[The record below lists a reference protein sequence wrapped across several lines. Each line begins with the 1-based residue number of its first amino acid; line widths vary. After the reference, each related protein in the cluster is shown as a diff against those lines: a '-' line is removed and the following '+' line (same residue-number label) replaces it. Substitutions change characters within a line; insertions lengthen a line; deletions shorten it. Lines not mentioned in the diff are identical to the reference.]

1 MNEQFSKTNSPCVA
15 GFGEIMLR
23 LTPEGFFRINQ
34 SLPGT
39 LRATFGGGEANVCAS
54 IAQLGMRSRYL
65 TALPKN
71 PIADAFV
78 TQMRGIGVDTSRILR
93 TDGGRMGVYFTETGA
108 NQRGSTVV
116 YDRAHSA
123 IAEVPASAYDFDAM
137 LDGVTWLH
145 LTGITPALSAAACE
159 ANLALAKAAAAKG
172 VSISLDLNFRKK
184 LWKWEK
190 GTDQRAL
197 AGRCMGELAPL
208 ADVIIGNEEDAK
220 DVFGIEAADS
230 SIEDGSLSL
239 KGYEGVAA
247 ALSDRFPKAKF
258 VAITLRESH
267 SATWNGW
274 GAMLYD
280 TAARKAHFAPLAPDG
295 SYRPYEIRSIVDR
308 IGGGDSFSGGLIYA
322 LNSDDWSEPGKA
334 VAFAVAA
341 SCLKHSIYGDFNF
354 VTKAE
359 VESLARGNAAGR
371 VSR

>member
-1 MNEQFSKTNSPCVA
+1 MKDTEKLIA

-123 IAEVPASAYDFDAM
+123 IAEAPASAYDFDAM

-220 DVFGIEAADS
+220 DVFGIEAAGS
-230 SIEDGSLSL
+230 SIEAGRLSL
-239 KGYEGVAA
+239 DGYRDVAA
-247 ALSDRFPKAKF
+247 ALAARFPKARH
-258 VAITLRESH
+258 VAITLRESK
-267 SATWNGW
+267 SASWNDW

-280 TAARKAHFAPLAPDG
+280 AAAKKAHFAPLAPDG
-295 SYRPYEIRSIVDR
+295 SYRPYEIRHIVDR
-308 IGGGDSFSGGLIYA
+308 IGGGDSFAAGLIYA
-322 LNSDDWSEPGKA
+322 LNTPAWSDPARA

-341 SCLKHSIYGDFNF
+341 SCLKHSVHGDYND
-354 VTKAE
+354 VTAAE
-359 VESLARGNAAGR
+359 VEALARGNASGR

>member
-1 MNEQFSKTNSPCVA
+1 MNASPKLVA

-23 LTPEGFFRINQ
+23 LSPEGFLRINQ

-54 IAQLGMRSRYL
+54 VAQLGLPARYL

-78 TQMRGIGVDTSRILR
+78 REMRGIGVDPSRILR
-93 TDGGRMGVYFTETGA
+93 TDGGRVGVYFTETGA
-108 NQRGSTVV
+108 NQRGSTVI

-123 IAEVPASAYDFDAM
+123 IAEAPASAYDFDAM
-137 LDGVTWLH
+137 LEGVTWLH
-145 LTGITPALSAAACE
+145 LTGITPALSRNACE

-172 VSISLDLNFRKK
+172 ITISLDLNFRKK
-184 LWKWEK
+184 LWKWEP

-208 ADVIIGNEEDAK
+208 ADLLIGNEEDAK

-247 ALSDRFPKAKF
+247 ALGGRFPKAKF
-258 VAITLRESH
+258 VAVTLRESR

-295 SYRPYEIRSIVDR
+295 TYRPYEIRAIVDR
-308 IGGGDSFSGGLIYA
+308 IGGGDSFSGGLIFA
-322 LNSDDWSEPGKA
+322 LNTPEWAAPEKA

-341 SCLKHSIYGDFNF
+341 SCLKHSISGDYNY
-354 VTKAE
+354 VTRAE
-359 VESLARGNAAGR
+359 VESLAGGNAAGR

>member
-1 MNEQFSKTNSPCVA
+1 MNTTPLIA

-23 LTPEGFFRINQ
+23 LTPEGFLRLGQ

-54 IAQLGMRSRYL
+54 VAQFGMAARYL

-78 TQMRGIGVDTSRILR
+78 REMRGIGIDTTRILR
-93 TDGGRMGVYFTETGA
+93 TDGGRVGVYFTETGA
-108 NQRGSTVV
+108 NQRGSTVT
-116 YDRAHSA
+116 YDRDHSS
-123 IAEVPASAYDFDAM
+123 IAESPASAYDFDAM
-137 LDGVTWLH
+137 LEDVTWLH
-145 LTGITPALSAAACE
+145 LTGITPALSRAACE

-172 VSISLDLNFRKK
+172 ITISLDLNFRKK
-184 LWKWEK
+184 LWKWEE
-190 GTDQRAL
+190 GTPQRAL
-197 AGRCMGELAPL
+197 AAREMGELAPL
-208 ADVIIGNEEDAK
+208 ADLIIGNEEDAK
-220 DVFGIEAADS
+220 DVFGIEAAGS

-239 KGYEGVAA
+239 KGYEEVAA
-247 ALSDRFPKAKF
+247 TLSKRFPKASL
-258 VAITLRESH
+258 VAITLRESR

-280 TAARKAHFAPLAPDG
+280 ARARKPHFAPLAPDG
-295 SYRPYEIRSIVDR
+295 SYRPYEIRAIVDR

-322 LNSDDWSEPGKA
+322 LNTPEWSAPEKA

-341 SCLKHSIYGDFNF
+341 SCLKHSIYGDYNY
-354 VTKAE
+354 VTVAE
-359 VESLARGNAAGR
+359 VEALAKGNASGR